1 MLLCSIEEAWGNDF
15 TNYPNNTIKKKK
27 INISNKYKIKIK
39 SNI

>member
-27 INISNKYKIKIK
+27 NTYF
-39 SNI
+39 